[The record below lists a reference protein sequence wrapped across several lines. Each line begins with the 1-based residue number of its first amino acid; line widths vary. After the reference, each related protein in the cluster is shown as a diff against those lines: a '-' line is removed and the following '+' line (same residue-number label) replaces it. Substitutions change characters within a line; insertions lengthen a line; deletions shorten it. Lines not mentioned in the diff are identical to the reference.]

1 MTETNEKVSNEFN
14 DDGLKVNYDDDTGQV
29 SLEWDPQDPTW
40 NWLSELTEDEIR
52 DIIMK
57 HAQQILDEIGNETEN
72 T

>member
-1 MTETNEKVSNEFN
+1 MTETN

-40 NWLSELTEDEIR
+40 NWLSGLTEDEIR

-57 HAQQILDEIGNETEN
+57 HAQQMLDEIGNETEN
-72 T
+72 I